1 MRQTWKIARWEVMRN
16 ITNKQFII
24 GLLITPLI
32 MVLFGGIPILL
43 EYLNKPSIS
52 TYYVIDQVNALSSM
66 EELLPETIIL
76 EQTDDADSIVE
87 LVKSTKASGY
97 FRLDEKFFLT
107 GEIDLI
113 YNNRSSGPINNIR
126 RALSTLLQQTRLADS
141 GISLEQLD
149 FVTSEAKV
157 QEIPMEEELEP
168 KGLEMFVSLIFAFLI
183 FFLIITSASMLM
195 QSAVQEKK
203 DRMAEVVLSS
213 IRAEKLMQGKVVGHF
228 ILGLIQ
234 LAFWLALG
242 LPLAYFFL
250 KIPLL
255 EILSAVNIP
264 FILFFGLG
272 GYLLFSSIF
281 VGIGATMEDI
291 QSTGNSQSLVV
302 LLPVMSFLFLN
313 PVLDNPDGAIAVFA
327 SLFPLT
333 SPTIMMMRNGLT
345 AIPLW
350 QTLVSGGLLLATVL
364 IVVRLASKIFRI
376 GMLMYGKNASIK
388 EIFKWMRYKES

>member
-126 RALSTLLQQTRLADS
+126 RALSTLLQQTRLAES